1 MPGAEIANLQA
12 RWSGGAL
19 IIEDTSGNAVIT
31 INASSGGVAFA
42 NAGGITISTG
52 ILGGPTISTA
62 SLVGGA
68 TISTASL
75 VGGVTVGGGGTIS
88 GGLTL
93 NSDLTIS
100 SGRIAPTGQK
110 TLTVTTSATL
120 TASSAGCAVLV
131 TASDVIITLPGAAS
145 TGKQLSYNIISAMAT
160 AGQCVVLTCTGETI
174 CGGGI
179 AAAAGVNILSNTA
192 ATHVK
197 DDYVS
202 LMNTAVSTS
211 WSIMGMA
218 GTWASTT

>member
-1 MPGAEIANLQA
+1 MPGAEFAALKA

-19 IIEDTSGNAVIT
+19 IIEDTSGNAIIT
-31 INASSGGVAFA
+31 ISPSSGGVAFA
-42 NAGGITISTG
+42 NAGGLTVSTG
-52 ILGGPTISTA
+52 ILGGLTVST
-62 SLVGGA
+62 
-68 TISTASL
+68 
-75 VGGVTVGGGGTIS
+75 
-88 GGLTL
+88 GLTL

-197 DDYVS
+197 GDYVS
-202 LMNTAVSTS
+202 LMNAAVSTS

>member
-1 MPGAEIANLQA
+1 MPGAEIANVTA
-12 RWSGGAL
+12 RWSEGAL
-19 IIEDTSGNAVIT
+19 IIEDTSGNAIIT
-31 INASSGGVAFA
+31 VNPSSGGVAFA

-52 ILGGPTISTA
+52 ILGGPTISSA

-68 TISTASL
+68 TISS
-75 VGGVTVGGGGTIS
+75 
-88 GGLTL
+88 GLTL

-110 TLTVTTSATL
+110 TLTVTTAATL
-120 TASSAGCAVLV
+120 SASSAGCAVLV

-145 TGKQLSYNIISAMAT
+145 TGKQLSYTIYSSLTT
-160 AGQCVVLTCTGETI
+160 AGQVVVKTTTTETI

-179 AAAAGVNILSNTA
+179 AAAAGVDILSNTA
-192 ATHVK
+192 ATHVEG
-197 DDYVS
+197 DYVS
-202 LMNTAVSTS
+202 LMNAAVSTS